1 MDQARNADR
10 ESEQGA
16 NTARLRLLGVP
27 ALLRRDGGV
36 HFLERLEAALLAR
49 LLLDG
54 PASRAE
60 MAALLWPEVDTSRAR
75 GNLRQRLRRLK
86 TAAGFD
92 PLIDADPLAVR
103 TDLSHDLGDHDATP
117 AASSSAGGELLAGL
131 DYSDA
136 RRLQDWVIGARERVG
151 AARRS
156 GIERRADQLEAA
168 GELVAALRL
177 GHRLLEIDPLDEAA
191 HRRVMRLHHARGDR
205 AAALQAF
212 HHCRDVLS
220 RELGA
225 APNRETVA
233 LAAQIEA
240 GATLPTV
247 KPKPLALTRP
257 PRLIGREPELAAVAA
272 GWQRVPVV
280 AVMGEAGIGK
290 SRLIAEVCSRQPVA
304 LSTGARP
311 GDAQVPF
318 ALLVRTLRE
327 LPAGS
332 AVELPDWVRLQLS
345 HLLPELGRPASPA
358 LNPLRLR
365 QALQW
370 WFANQPALQQGL
382 VVVDDLQFAD
392 EATLEL
398 LPALL
403 DAEAEPPLR
412 WLLAAR
418 TAEVPPLL
426 RMALEGGDA
435 ARAAVVHVLPL
446 DLRGVQALL
455 ESLSL
460 DGLDASAWAEPL
472 HRHTGGN
479 PMFVLQTL
487 MAMASG
493 RDGALPSSV
502 TAGLPLPGS
511 VGSLIDQRL
520 ARLSAPAREL
530 AQVAALAGQ
539 DFDARLAV
547 QVLAVRAADLSDAW
561 RELEAAR
568 VLRDEAFAHDLV
580 FEATL
585 RSVPQAAAAPWHARI
600 AAHLETTGAPLPRI
614 AAHWEGG
621 AQWGRAGRTYFDA
634 AAQIKT
640 RMRKFEEAALLIKA
654 ATCFE
659 AAGDTAALVEAC
671 WRLYFVEW
679 KRKDRPAIREAVA
692 RLKALESLSPRVRR
706 CARHA
711 AAMVAADERPDD
723 VSLKMLLEVQ
733 SLAEEEGDRE
743 IALGA
748 TSFMMTVHAML
759 NQTQQATKAA
769 HRLLASVEGVPRD
782 LESQGVLQNAGAT
795 LELCGHIAEAEHAL
809 RRAEDAF
816 RTWDDPAGV
825 GEVQCFLSV
834 CAHNRGQ
841 LEEAAELMT
850 SGRRAL
856 AEINGGREEVH
867 TPMAYQGRYWRDLG
881 RLGEAVALLEDGH
894 ARTVEKGEANLH
906 ASICIELGL
915 CWLVLGQPHRVHALI
930 ERPRHAP
937 KPQIR
942 LEGLLL
948 EADLA
953 RAEQGKSRHLLEQA
967 AALIAISARSQ
978 RYGWRVQT
986 ELSRYDS
993 AEQAV
998 STLQR
1003 VIAESHER
1011 ETWSHEGPARVRLVE
1026 ALLRAGQPER
1036 AAEQAHALA
1045 QCLPKTPPMMLYAG
1059 EYHWAMVRAFEAAGD
1074 EATRRDTLRSAVAR
1088 IERLARQHV
1097 PAAFRDSFLNR
1108 NPFNRD
1114 LRAAASRLG
1123 AS

>member
-233 LAAQIEA
+233 L
-240 GATLPTV
+240 
-247 KPKPLALTRP
+247 
-257 PRLIGREPELAAVAA
+257 
-272 GWQRVPVV
+272 
-280 AVMGEAGIGK
+280 
-290 SRLIAEVCSRQPVA
+290 
-304 LSTGARP
+304 STGARP

-435 ARAAVVHVLPL
+435 ARAAVVHVQPL

-679 KRKDRPAIREAVA
+679 KRKDRRAIREAVA

-1088 IERLARQHV
+1088 IEHLTRQHV